1 LLKII
6 GLGMKNKNP
15 IVQGFKIVGIGLT
28 VIAFLIGSWAG
39 MAWVLGWSADRLFDF
54 AFFNPSV
61 YVAFGSCILIFT
73 LGVLVITL
81 SLLVWFLLT
90 WGKYRVKKVMSE

>member
-1 LLKII
+1 
-6 GLGMKNKNP
+6 
-15 IVQGFKIVGIGLT
+15 
-28 VIAFLIGSWAG
+28 
-39 MAWVLGWSADRLFDF
+39 
-54 AFFNPSV
+54 
-61 YVAFGSCILIFT
+61 